1 MLPLKKAGLFFM
13 INYNGSIQDTS
24 NFSIENNRGFLFGDA
39 VFETIKVN
47 GNKILFLEAH
57 YLRLMASMRIC
68 RMEIPMNFTMEF
80 MEEEIL
86 KLIVLQTNKV
96 SNRIR
101 FSVFRNAEGFY
112 NPASNDV
119 KYIIT
124 CSELASDTYAFSSTN
139 YEVELFKDFHI
150 SKHLLATLKTN
161 NKIINVVASIFA
173 KENNFQ
179 NCLLINEDKNVV
191 EATNGNVFMK
201 IGNQVITPPT
211 SDGCLNGIMRK
222 QVIAIISKMV
232 DFDII
237 EKSISPFDLQKADE
251 LFISNT
257 ITGIQPIT
265 KYRKKEFTI
274 NFSKEIINK
283 INASIN

>member
-1 MLPLKKAGLFFM
+1 M

-24 NFSIENNRGFLFGDA
+24 NYSIENNRGFLFGDA
-39 VFETIKVN
+39 IFETIKVN
-47 GNKILFLEAH
+47 GTKILFLEEH

-86 KLIVLQTNKV
+86 KLIALQTNKV

-112 NPASNDV
+112 NPTSNDV
-119 KYIIT
+119 QFIIT
-124 CSELASDTYAFSSTN
+124 CSELASDSYTFSSTT

-161 NKIINVVASIFA
+161 NKMINVVASIFA
-173 KENNFQ
+173 KENGFE

-191 EATNGNVFMK
+191 EATNGTIFMK
-201 IGNQVITPPT
+201 MGNQIITPPT

-222 QVIAIISKMV
+222 QIIAIVNKM
-232 DFDII
+232 DTIEMI

-251 LFISNT
+251 LFISNV

-265 KYRKKEFTI
+265 KYRKKEFT
-274 NFSKEIINK
+274 SEVAKEITNVLNATIN
-283 INASIN
+283 